1 MEDVSL
7 GDINV
12 GIVIIILGC
21 LLFIY
26 RDTIGDLTG
35 YFVGRGKIV
44 DKPTP
49 GWMLVPFALGIIV
62 VGSVFLVRGI
72 YKLFAA

>member
-1 MEDVSL
+1 L
-7 GDINV
+7 GDITV
-12 GIVIIILGC
+12 GIVIIILGG

-62 VGSVFLVRGI
+62 VGSVFLVKGI
-72 YKLFAA
+72 YKLFTA